1 MDKKVESKKGRTTLP
16 TAVRGQVRDSVSGE
30 GMAGVL
36 VSNGEQIVSS
46 GPDGSYVLKAESG
59 GHTFAWVVVPDGF
72 SSSGPFYARTRAPG
86 DSVDFELVPE
96 PGRSLGE
103 LKAVQV
109 SDFHLG
115 RKGGREIDAGDL
127 GADLGQIAA
136 REAPDLI
143 VASGDLTDEGSLEQ
157 LRLCRSAFTAQDI
170 PVLPFFGGHDGREER
185 QVSGPGATCTRHY
198 EEVFGPPYYSFD
210 RGGRHWILYPNEEG
224 CFSPADRKRKS
235 AWLRKDLEMQPAH
248 REIVVFVH
256 ATPSLDFI
264 EELSRFRVRILL
276 HGHRHAN
283 KVFLHRGIEVAST
296 PPLCFG
302 GTDTSARGYRVLD
315 FAPGGASTR
324 YRALQHPP
332 AEETRPPADPLEQ
345 AGLRRVWEYRLPG
358 GLHRAAPVCRGGRIV
373 VSSGDRSPGGG
384 MHCLEA
390 ATGRLL
396 WRRRT
401 ESSVKGS
408 AALDNAGHC
417 AAVSVAGR
425 LYLLDARSGSRQWTA
440 DLPGYPERWIYS
452 SPDISGGM
460 VYAGSNAG
468 YGAYDL
474 ATGDLRWYT
483 SFVGDAIRIID
494 KPSHSSAVV
503 WQNRLIA
510 ALPKRGILG
519 MHLGSGGVA
528 WELEAGLA
536 PHCCSPVPDGDMVL
550 CPGQDGE
557 LIAVEAESGRPV
569 WRTKLPPGGFPS
581 GLCLAE
587 NKIYAATSA
596 GEVHCLDR
604 RSGEAEWTFASG
616 VDLVDMVPRRR
627 GGCSVLAAPA
637 VWRKLVVVCGNDGFV
652 SILHPGSGKC
662 LSRTSMGA
670 PVSAA
675 PCPIGD
681 DLCIGTWDGRLLY
694 LCG

>member
-1 MDKKVESKKGRTTLP
+1 
-16 TAVRGQVRDSVSGE
+16 
-30 GMAGVL
+30 MAGVL
-36 VSNGEQIVSS
+36 LSNGEQVAPS
-46 GPDGSYVLKAESG
+46 GPDGSYVLKAGPE
-59 GHTFAWVVVPDGF
+59 HTLVWVVVPDGF
-72 SSSGPFYARTRAPG
+72 AAAGPFYAHTRSTS
-86 DSVDFELVPE
+86 DSADFELAPA
-96 PGRSLGE
+96 PPPRSGR
-103 LKAVQV
+103 LKVVQV

-115 RKGGREIDAGDL
+115 ETGVKRHGLDDL
-127 GADLGQIAA
+127 TADLRQIAA

-143 VASGDLTDEGSLEQ
+143 VASGDLTHAGSLEQ
-157 LRLCRSAFTAQDI
+157 LRLCRSAFEALDI

-185 QVSGPGATCTRHY
+185 LASGPGATWTRNY

-210 RGGRHWILYPNEEG
+210 RGGRHWILYSNEEG

-248 REIVVFVH
+248 KEIVVLVH

-264 EELSRFRVRILL
+264 EELSRFQVRILL

-315 FAPGGASTR
+315 FAPGSATR
-324 YRALQHPP
+324 YRALQHPL
-332 AEETRPPADPLEQ
+332 AEEARPSARAHSQPE
-345 AGLRRVWEYRLPG
+345 LRRVWEYLLPG
-358 GLHRAAPVCRGGRIV
+358 GLHRAAPVCKGGRV
-373 VSSGDRSPGGG
+373 VASSGDGSPGSGTG
-384 MHCLEA
+384 LHCLDAES
-390 ATGRLL
+390 GRLL
-396 WRRRT
+396 WRGRT
-401 ESSVKGS
+401 DSAVKGS
-408 AALDNAGHC
+408 AALDNAGRC
-417 AAVSVAGR
+417 AAVSAAGR
-425 LYLLDARSGSRQWTA
+425 LFVLDAHSGACRWTA

-452 SPDISGGM
+452 SPAIWEGA

-503 WQNRLIA
+503 WQNRLVA

-519 MHLGSGGVA
+519 MHLGSGDVA

-536 PHCCSPVPDGDMVL
+536 PHCCSPVPHGDMVL
-550 CPGQDGE
+550 CPGQEGE

-569 WRTKLPPGGFPS
+569 WRRVLPSGGFPT
-581 GLCLAE
+581 GLAPAGD
-587 NKIYAATSA
+587 KIYAATSA

-604 RSGEAEWTFASG
+604 RSGEPEWIFAG
-616 VDLVDMVPRRR
+616 GEDLVDMVPKGR
-627 GGCSVLAAPA
+627 GGRSFLAAPL
-637 VWRKLVVVCGNDGFV
+637 VWRKWVVVCGNDGFV
-652 SILHPGSGKC
+652 SMLDPGSGKC
-662 LSRTSMGA
+662 LDRTPVGS
-670 PVSAA
+670 PVSAD
-675 PCPIGD
+675 PCLAGD
-681 DLCIGTWDGRLLY
+681 GLCIGTWDGRLLY
-694 LCG
+694 LSG

>member
-1 MDKKVESKKGRTTLP
+1 MRRATLP
-16 TAVRGQVRDSVSGE
+16 AVVGGQVRNRISGE

-36 VSNGEQIVSS
+36 VSNGEQVAPS
-46 GPDGSYVLKAESG
+46 GPDGSYVLKAGPE
-59 GHTFAWVVVPDGF
+59 HTLVWVVVPDGF
-72 SSSGPFYARTRAPG
+72 AAAGPFYAHTRSTG
-86 DSVDFELVPE
+86 DSADFELAPAPP
-96 PGRSLGE
+96 PGSGR
-103 LKAVQV
+103 LKVVQV

-115 RKGGREIDAGDL
+115 ETGGKGPGRDDL
-127 GADLGQIAA
+127 TADLLQIGA

-143 VASGDLTDEGSLEQ
+143 VVSGDLTHAGSHEQ
-157 LRLCRSAFTAQDI
+157 LRLCRSAFEALDI

-185 QVSGPGATCTRHY
+185 QVSGPGATWTRNY

-210 RGGRHWILYPNEEG
+210 RGGRHWILYANEEG

-235 AWLRKDLEMQPAH
+235 AWLRNDLEMQPAPK
-248 REIVVFVH
+248 EIVVLVH

-264 EELSRFRVRILL
+264 EELSRFQVRILL

-283 KVFLHRGIEVAST
+283 KVYLHRGIEVAST

-315 FAPGGASTR
+315 FAPGSATR
-324 YRALQHPP
+324 YRALQHPL
-332 AEETRPPADPLEQ
+332 AEEPRPSARALPQPE
-345 AGLRRVWEYRLPG
+345 LRRVWEYRLPG
-358 GLHRAAPVCRGGRIV
+358 GLHRAAPVCKGGRV
-373 VSSGDRSPGGG
+373 VASSGDGSPGSGTG
-384 MHCLEA
+384 LHCLEA
-390 ATGRLL
+390 ESGRLL
-396 WRRRT
+396 WHSRT
-401 ESSVKGS
+401 DSAVKGS
-408 AALDNAGHC
+408 AALDDAGHC

-425 LYLLDARSGSRQWTA
+425 LFVLDARSGACRWTA

-452 SPDISGGM
+452 SPAIWGGA

-474 ATGDLRWYT
+474 ETGDLRWYT

-519 MHLGSGGVA
+519 MHLDSGGVA

-536 PHCCSPVPDGDMVL
+536 PHCCSPVPHVDMVL
-550 CPGQDGE
+550 CPGQNGE

-569 WRTKLPPGGFPS
+569 WRRALPSEGFPT
-581 GLCLAE
+581 GLAVAE
-587 NKIYAATSA
+587 NKIYVATSA

-604 RSGEAEWTFASG
+604 RSGKAEWTFAG
-616 VDLVDMVPRRR
+616 GEDLVDMVPKGR
-627 GGCSVLAAPA
+627 GGRSFLAAPL
-637 VWRKLVVVCGNDGFV
+637 VWRKWVVVCGNDGFA
-652 SILHPGSGKC
+652 SMLDPGSGKC
-662 LSRTSMGA
+662 LDRTPMGA
-670 PVSAA
+670 PVSAD
-675 PCPIGD
+675 PCQAGD
-681 DLCIGTWDGRLLY
+681 GLCIGTWDGRLLY